1 MRDRAMKIASANSQ
15 STTHLLRCVKCGTV
29 QEDVSPMFRCG
40 RCSELLEVVYPGF
53 EDRLRNDAANLK
65 QVWQQRRL
73 SSAPEDVSGV
83 WLFLEV
89 PPPREAQ
96 DVFTM

>member
-40 RCSELLEVVYPGF
+40 RCSELLEAVYPGF

-73 SSAPEDVSGV
+73 SSAPQDSRGV
-83 WLFLEV
+83 WPIRQLLPQLEPQHLV
-89 PPPREAQ
+89 H
-96 DVFTM
+96 